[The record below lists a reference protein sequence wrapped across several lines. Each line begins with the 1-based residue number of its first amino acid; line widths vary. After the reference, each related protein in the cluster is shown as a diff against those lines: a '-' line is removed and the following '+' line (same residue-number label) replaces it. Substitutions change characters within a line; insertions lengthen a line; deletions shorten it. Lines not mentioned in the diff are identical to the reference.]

1 MLMFQSDM
9 ERPNAI
15 AALKDKRG
23 DMAGR
28 VDALQDQLRQAL
40 IDLD

>member
-1 MLMFQSDM
+1 M

-23 DMAGR
+23 EIAGR
-28 VDALQDQLRQAL
+28 VDALQDQLEHIGRDGAP
-40 IDLD
+40 DSD